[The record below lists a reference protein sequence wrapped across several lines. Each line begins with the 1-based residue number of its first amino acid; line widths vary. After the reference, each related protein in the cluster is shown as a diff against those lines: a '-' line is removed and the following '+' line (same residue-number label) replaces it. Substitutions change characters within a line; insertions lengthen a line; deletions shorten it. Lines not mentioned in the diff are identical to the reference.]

1 MSLVTDCLKRTAQ
14 GTSALLPSWT
24 PPKTPRAPQTSP
36 LTSPGTSTA
45 GTGQNTCCPGS
56 QRRGLRS
63 GTHAGGCGGR
73 GDGRHCPQPPRTPI
87 PGQGTHRRQL
97 LKRSLQALFCRS
109 CRHRLAWGW
118 PTSGRKSGD
127 CRGEQ
132 WMHTH
137 TPRCIAPASHPR
149 SRLGD
154 GCHRD
159 ARRVGTRLCG
169 QQGTPHRCHCSH
181 PILIPSCS
189 VCLGWKSP
197 PATHL
202 LLEEPADDLFPHLLP
217 LLVRGELVV
226 RLGCP
231 GRGRCCRQR
240 YRARLCPVPPTE
252 PPASPNEVRRGVRDL
267 SAPML
272 RAAACTGGGVPPLL
286 PPAGRGAGCQ
296 TQACCSPGSFTYSK
310 GGRKRPARALRAGT
324 SRDRFTGTC
333 FPLAAPRAVRSLH
346 TGEAPAAPP
355 YVPGPPWKTNP
366 AVQGT
371 HPLLTQTVQ

>member
-1 MSLVTDCLKRTAQ
+1 MPAAPPDAHPRAGHSPQAAAEEVLA
-14 GTSALLPSWT
+14 GALLQVLQAPAGVGLADLGQEIWGLPRGAMDAHPHPTVHRSCI
-24 PPKTPRAPQTSP
+24 PPTIPAGRWVP
-36 LTSPGTSTA
+36 PG
-45 GTGQNTCCPGS
+45 CPE
-56 QRRGLRS
+56 
-63 GTHAGGCGGR
+63 R
-73 GDGRHCPQPPRTPI
+73 GDA
-87 PGQGTHRRQL
+87 
-97 LKRSLQALFCRS
+97 AL
-109 CRHRLAWGW
+109 W
-118 PTSGRKSGD
+118 P
-127 CRGEQ
+127 
-132 WMHTH
+132 
-137 TPRCIAPASHPR
+137 A
-149 SRLGD
+149 
-154 GCHRD
+154 RD
-159 ARRVGTRLCG
+159 
-169 QQGTPHRCHCSH
+169 PHRCHCSH

-217 LLVRGELVV
+217 LLIRGELVV

-252 PPASPNEVRRGVRDL
+252 PPASPNEIRLPRPWGEGSV
-267 SAPML
+267 
-272 RAAACTGGGVPPLL
+272 CTHATGSCLYWGGGVPPLL